1 MPVAK
6 AAILVLLTFRE
17 APMRC
22 ELLVVGLILTG
33 PAAAQTPAQTAAPPH
48 NVVIFVA
55 DGLRARSVNDDTAP
69 NMAALAREG
78 VLLANGYSIFPTF
91 TTANASA
98 MATGHYLG
106 DTGDFSNTTIYTAW
120 PVAAAGGTVTPFLEN
135 DVVLGEVDAHF
146 GGDYLDE
153 TTVLALARAK
163 GYATAAIGKVG
174 PVLIFDHTARSGRE
188 TIIID
193 DATGSPNGIPL
204 SSDVAERMKAAG
216 LPPVAPGRGANA
228 PAGNATTPGTKSA
241 NVVQQ
246 DFMVAATTRAVLP
259 AFASANKPFLLVF
272 WSRHPDGTQHNQ
284 GDGLLTLKPG
294 INGPTSL
301 AAIRNVDDDLGRI
314 RAALAEL
321 GLARTTDIIVTADH
335 GFSTI
340 SKESETSPAAK
351 VRYPDV
357 PPGFLPPGFL
367 ALDLA
372 KALGLPLID
381 PDDGYKPVGEG
392 AHSRGGN
399 GLIGGDKDHPKV
411 VVAANGGSDLVY
423 IPDGDRETATKVVD
437 ALLKQDYVSGLFVHS
452 QFGRIPGTLPLSE
465 IALEGRSV
473 TPPPAIVINFHSFD
487 TICGEPVRCAV
498 TVSDTGLQQGQ
509 GMHGSFSR
517 ADTWNFMAAV
527 GPDFRSGFVDPAPS
541 SNADVGRTVAA
552 LLRLEPKDKGNLAGR
567 VLTEAMPG
575 GALPEVKSFTV
586 ASDPA
591 RERAA
596 HRARR
601 AGGRRRPI
609 FRRRRIPRPHRRAV
623 DREII
628 GQRSVAATSAAI
640 TTAAVAA
647 STVAHRRV
655 EAGIERGHAGVE
667 RVEGAGI
674 ESTQIEAAVVEAAE
688 PTASR

>member
-1 MPVAK
+1 
-6 AAILVLLTFRE
+6 
-17 APMRC
+17 MRC
-22 ELLVVGLILTG
+22 KLLVAGLILAG
-33 PAAAQTPAQTAAPPH
+33 PAAAQTAATPPH
-48 NVVIFVA
+48 NVVIFIA
-55 DGLRARSVNDDTAP
+55 DGLRARSVNDETAP
-69 NMAALAREG
+69 NMAVLAREG
-78 VLLANGYSIFPTF
+78 VTLANGHSIFPTF

-106 DTGDFSNTTIYTAW
+106 DTGDFSNTVYTAW
-120 PVAAAGGTVTPFLEN
+120 PVPAAGGTVTPFLEN
-135 DVVLGEVDAHF
+135 DAVLGEVDAHF

-174 PVLIFDHTARSGRE
+174 PVLMFDHTERTGRE

-193 DATGSPNGIPL
+193 DATGSATGIPL

-216 LPPVAPGRGANA
+216 LAPVAPGRGANA
-228 PAGNATTPGTKSA
+228 PAGNATTPGTRVA

-246 DFMVAATTRAVLP
+246 DYMVAATTRAVLP
-259 AFASANKPFLLVF
+259 AFAAANKPFLLVF
-272 WSRHPDGTQHNQ
+272 WSRDPDGTQHNQ
-284 GDGLLTLKPG
+284 GDSLLTLTPG

-340 SKESETSPAAK
+340 SKQSETSPAAK
-351 VRYPDV
+351 ARYADV
-357 PPGFLPPGFL
+357 PQGLLPVGFV

-372 KALGLPLID
+372 KALGLPFID

-399 GLIGGDKDHPKV
+399 GLIGADKDHPKV

-423 IPDGDRETATKVVD
+423 IPDGDRETAMKVVD

-473 TPPPAIVINFHSFD
+473 TPPPAIVINFRSFD

-498 TVSDTGLQQGQ
+498 TISDSGLQQGQ

-517 ADTWNFMAAV
+517 ADTWNFMALA
-527 GPDFRSGFVDPAPS
+527 GPDFRSGFVDTAPT
-541 SNADVGRTVAA
+541 SNADVGRTAA
-552 LLRLEPKDKGNLAGR
+552 AILRLEPKDKGKLAGR

-575 GALPEVKSFTV
+575 GVLPEVKSFTLT
-586 ASDPA
+586 SEPA
-591 RERAA
+591 ENGLRTVLDVQAVGDVRYFDAA
-596 HRARR
+596 GF
-601 AGGRRRPI
+601 AGR
-609 FRRRRIPRPHRRAV
+609 
-623 DREII
+623 
-628 GQRSVAATSAAI
+628 
-640 TTAAVAA
+640 
-647 STVAHRRV
+647 TV
-655 EAGIERGHAGVE
+655 GLSMGK
-667 RVEGAGI
+667 
-674 ESTQIEAAVVEAAE
+674 
-688 PTASR
+688 